1 MTIRIAIAED
11 YKVFREG
18 LKAILEADDQVRII
32 LEAENGAELLE
43 ALKTHQPD
51 IILMDLKMPVMGGI
65 EATRIIRRQYPQI
78 KVLVISMYSDDTFI
92 SHLVKGGA
100 NGYLLKNTEPEQIRE
115 AIHALM
121 ENGYYF
127 HEPIDILLLR
137 ELILKNNLMPTFHE
151 GIHLSPYEKSLLQAL
166 CNNPLAENI
175 KREARVD
182 LMKKIGVPNTAG
194 LVMYALVNGLTGD
207 LPVS

>member
-1 MTIRIAIAED
+1 MTIRIGIAED
-11 YKVFREG
+11 YKVFREA
-18 LKAILEADDQVRII
+18 LMAILEADEDIRITM
-32 LEAENGAELLE
+32 EAENGAEMLD
-43 ALKTHQPD
+43 ALKKEQPD

-65 EATRIIRRQYPQI
+65 EATRIIRQQYPQV

-127 HEPIDILLLR
+127 HEPIDNQLLR
-137 ELILKNNLMPTFHE
+137 ELILKNNLMPTFNQD
-151 GIHLSPYEKSLLQAL
+151 IALSETEKKILASLGH
-166 CNNPLAENI
+166 NPQDESI
-175 KREARVD
+175 TRETRLE
-182 LMKKIGVPNTAG
+182 LMQKIGVPNTAG
-194 LVMYALVNGLTGD
+194 LVMYALVKGLTGE
-207 LPVS
+207 LPAS